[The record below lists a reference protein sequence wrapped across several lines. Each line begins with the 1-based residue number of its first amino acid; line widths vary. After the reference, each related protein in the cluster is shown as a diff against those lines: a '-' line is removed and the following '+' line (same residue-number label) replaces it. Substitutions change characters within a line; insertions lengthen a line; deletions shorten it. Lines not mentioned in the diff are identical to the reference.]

1 MFKRKKKANLPIFS
15 VDTIH
20 YSIFKKKKKYV
31 YIYIL
36 KNEKTALK
44 SCLWSAPILLAK
56 PARNFL
62 SLENQIY
69 SILLITNWSYS
80 SNNIV

>member
-1 MFKRKKKANLPIFS
+1 MFKRKKKLICQFLVWIQYTTVFS
-15 VDTIH
+15 
-20 YSIFKKKKKYV
+20 KKKKNI